1 MEDQN
6 KTRLYDTIVLQ
17 RLEGLVALV
26 AGLAVYANMDQS
38 WWLFAAL
45 FLVPDLAML
54 GYLKSP
60 ALGATTYNLA
70 HTYVAPALLAL
81 IGMLAMPSLVGIAVI
96 WFAHIGFDRM
106 IGAGLKYRSGF
117 NQTHLGT
124 MGRHKVSAGGA

>member
-1 MEDQN
+1 MEDQP
-6 KTRLYDTIVLQ
+6 KTRFSDAIVLQ
-17 RLEGLVALV
+17 RLEGLVAFA

-38 WWLFAAL
+38 WWLFAML

-60 ALGATTYNLA
+60 ALGATTYNLV
-70 HTYVAPALLAL
+70 HNYVAPALLAL

-124 MGRHKVSAGGA
+124 MGRKTVSAGGA